1 MWAPVLQPDKA
12 CLDRDT
18 CSVVASV
25 NAELAKPGVKRGGNP
40 RTGVETH
47 EAREG
52 REAREA
58 REGREGREGAEGQGG
73 REGQEAAARG
83 GRKGWDVVSLRGASK
98 PAGRAEK
105 RAVLKEQ
112 PVQGPTAMG

>member
-1 MWAPVLQPDKA
+1 M
-12 CLDRDT
+12 
-18 CSVVASV
+18 ASV
-25 NAELAKPGVKRGGNP
+25 NAELAKPGVKRGGNQ
-40 RTGVETH
+40 RTGSETH
-47 EAREG
+47 EGHEGHEEREAREG
-52 REAREA
+52 REAQGE
-58 REGREGREGAEGQGG
+58 REGPEGPEGQGDQGG

-83 GRKGWDVVSLRGASK
+83 GRKGWDLASLRGATK

>member
-25 NAELAKPGVKRGGNP
+25 NAELAKPGVKRGGNQ

-47 EAREG
+47 EARE
-52 REAREA
+52 
-58 REGREGREGAEGQGG
+58 G